1 MNKKVISNT
10 IIILLIPAI
19 IILGALV
26 FKSKHYALISFFV
39 AVLACVPFFLSFE
52 SQTTNTRLF
61 VVLAVLTALSV
72 AGRFIFSFVPGFKPV
87 TAMVIL
93 TAMYFGPQAG
103 FLTGAMTALISNFY
117 FGQGAWTPFQMFVW
131 GFIGL
136 LAGFLAEY
144 LKQNL
149 VLLSIFGVISGA
161 LFSLLMDVWTA
172 LWWDGT
178 LELSRYL
185 AVTATALPIT
195 VIYAASNL
203 VFLLVLSKPIGK
215 KLERIKL
222 KYNL

>member
-1 MNKKVISNT
+1 
-10 IIILLIPAI
+10 
-19 IILGALV
+19 
-26 FKSKHYALISFFV
+26 
-39 AVLACVPFFLSFE
+39 
-52 SQTTNTRLF
+52 
-61 VVLAVLTALSV
+61 
-72 AGRFIFSFVPGFKPV
+72 
-87 TAMVIL
+87 
-93 TAMYFGPQAG
+93 MYFGPQAG